1 MGISKIDIFIRCLYA
16 KVMRL
21 LDVVFV
27 YHLVGHERVAWHG
40 RYHAHGCDEYEIHF
54 FVDGD
59 GMFLCGKSCRPIAQ
73 DRILTALP
81 LEFHSIIPDIKKRP
95 ISYYALLFQL
105 GKNET
110 DSLIAA
116 MLSKNHEIVNINNP
130 LLRIQC
136 KEIAE
141 MFNSGDPRFKLA
153 AEHLLV
159 SVLFRFFPIE
169 TDSPLLEREK
179 SCQNEKMHRTNH
191 VQVTKALAIMQVNVC
206 EALGIDEIARIIGIS
221 MEHFIRVFRRE
232 VKMSPHQYIMRL
244 KIEGATG
251 FLISTPRTI
260 EEISEWFGFKNQ
272 FHFSRVFKKC
282 TGLSPS
288 QYRKTYVQT
297 VDFRPPEQISGLNT
311 RLTPARFS
319 DIVK

>member
-1 MGISKIDIFIRCLYA
+1 MK
-16 KVMRL
+16 L

-40 RYHAHGCDEYEIHF
+40 RYHAHGFGEYEIHF

-59 GMFLCGKSCRPIAQ
+59 GTFLCGKSCAAITSG
-73 DRILTALP
+73 RILTTMP

-95 ISYYALLFQL
+95 VSYYALLFKL
-105 GKNET
+105 DEAGSET
-110 DSLIAA
+110 DKLIASI
-116 MLSKNHEIVNINNP
+116 LSKNREIVNINNR

-136 KEIAE
+136 EEIAE
-141 MFNSGDPRFKLA
+141 MFNSGAPSLRIA
-153 AEHLLV
+153 AEHLLI
-159 SVLFRFFPIE
+159 SVLFRFFPMDANYQLPGQEE
-169 TDSPLLEREK
+169 TPANGKTR
-179 SCQNEKMHRTNH
+179 RTNH
-191 VQVTKALAIMQVNVC
+191 VQVTKALALMQVNVC
-206 EALGIDEIARIIGIS
+206 EALGIDEMARIVGIS
-221 MEHFIRVFRRE
+221 MGHFIRVFRRE

-251 FLISTPRTI
+251 LLISTPRTI

-288 QYRKTYVQT
+288 LYRKTYVQT
-297 VDFRPPEQISGLNT
+297 VDFASPPS
-311 RLTPARFS
+311 
-319 DIVK
+319 

>member
-1 MGISKIDIFIRCLYA
+1 MK
-16 KVMRL
+16 L

-40 RYHAHGCDEYEIHF
+40 RYHAHSCNEYEIHF

-59 GMFLCGKSCRPIAQ
+59 GTFLCGKSCSTITSG
-73 DRILTALP
+73 RIVTAFP
-81 LEFHSIIPDIKKRP
+81 LEFHSIIPDINKRP
-95 ISYYALLFQL
+95 ISYYALLFEL
-105 GKNET
+105 DETENET
-110 DSLIAA
+110 DRLIAS
-116 MLSKNHEIVNINNP
+116 MLSKNHEIVNINNH

-136 KEIAE
+136 EEIAE
-141 MFNSGDPRFKLA
+141 MFNSGDPGLKIA
-153 AEHLLV
+153 ADHLLI

-169 TDSPLLEREK
+169 TDSPLLEQK
-179 SCQNEKMHRTNH
+179 KTSTNSKMRRTNH

-206 EALGIDEIARIIGIS
+206 EALGVDEMARIVGIS
-221 MEHFIRVFRRE
+221 MGHFIRVFRRE

-251 FLISTPRTI
+251 LLISTPQTI

-297 VDFRPPEQISGLNT
+297 VDFARPQN
-311 RLTPARFS
+311 
-319 DIVK
+319 V

>member
-1 MGISKIDIFIRCLYA
+1 MISAHYSISKIDILACFGY
-16 KVMRL
+16 VEPMEL

-40 RYHAHGCDEYEIHF
+40 RYHAHGCSEYEIHF

-59 GMFLCGKSCRPIAQ
+59 GMFLCGKSCRPIEQ
-73 DRILTALP
+73 GCILTALP

-95 ISYYALLFQL
+95 ISYYALLFRL
-105 GKNET
+105 DDNET
-110 DSLIAA
+110 DRLIVS
-116 MLSKNHEIVNINNP
+116 MLSKNHEIVNTNNH

-136 KEIAE
+136 EEIAE
-141 MFNSGDPRFKLA
+141 MFNSGSPSLKLA
-153 AEHLLV
+153 AEYLLT

-169 TDSPLLEREK
+169 TDSPLLERK
-179 SCQNEKMHRTNH
+179 ISRTGVKTHRTNH
-191 VQVTKALAIMQVNVC
+191 VQVTKALAIMQINVC
-206 EALGIDEIARIIGIS
+206 DSLGIDEIARIIGVSI
-221 MEHFIRVFRRE
+221 EHFIRIFRRE
-232 VKMSPHQYIMRL
+232 VKMSPHKYIMRL

-288 QYRKTYVQT
+288 QYRRTYIQT
-297 VDFRPPEQISGLNT
+297 VDFRPPERIERMSAQE
-311 RLTPARFS
+311 
-319 DIVK
+319 